1 MAYIGL
7 KPKSYH
13 IIKYSQPLELVL
25 FHVIHVSTKC
35 HKGSHHPPLVI
46 N

>member
-7 KPKSYH
+7 EPNASH

-25 FHVIHVSTKC
+25 FHVIHVNIKC
-35 HKGSHHPPLVI
+35 HKGSHYPSLLI